1 VKSLVVA
8 GDNFGRGA
16 ARDWATKGPYLLGV
30 RAVLATSFNPT
41 FRANLVKVGI
51 LPIKIDRNFYTE
63 IKGKEAFDIELVS
76 TSLFSLNCSSLVP
89 ICVTR

>member
-1 VKSLVVA
+1 MKSLVVA

-41 FRANLVKVGI
+41 FRANLVKIGI
-51 LPIKIDRNFYTE
+51 LPLKIDKSFYTE

-76 TSLFSLNCSSLVP
+76 YCSFRNFNLITLYLKIVN
-89 ICVTR
+89 